1 MAEKNHL
8 RDFES
13 TRTVFFAFAI
23 FLLLAV
29 FDHRR
34 SRSITVDA
42 ARCRSMPLD
51 PARSHDGDA
60 GVDGVG
66 GVVTLRSCMTI
77 SSVVAGLRGPENR

>member
-42 ARCRSMPLD
+42 ARCRSIPLD
-51 PARSHDGDA
+51 PMTAMPA
-60 GVDGVG
+60 L
-66 GVVTLRSCMTI
+66 TALAALLRF
-77 SSVVAGLRGPENR
+77 AHA